1 MSVIFLMEKALL
13 TSIDDMTLSL
23 GGKFWVVFIRR
34 DQAGASLRAQ
44 GQRED
49 SVKMLPLS
57 CEAQMNG

>member
-13 TSIDDMTLSL
+13 TSIDDMTFSL
-23 GGKFWVVFIRR
+23 GRTFWVVFLGR

-57 CEAQMNG
+57 CEVQMNG